1 MTLGPLEILALPG
14 VASAAVRS
22 VGSAIG
28 RLTPGSFADHLNRAQ
43 GEAERLPVKVGRG
56 VEVELSAEQL
66 TRLAEAAD
74 RAEAEGVSTAVVMID
89 GLALELDV
97 TMRTV
102 RGVVDEASGIKTGI
116 DAVVYAL
123 PAPEKKAAF
132 GPGALPENPGVR
144 KLAGGSGE
152 AA

>member
-14 VASAAVRS
+14 VASSAVRS

-28 RLTPGSFADHLNRAQ
+28 RLAPGSFADHLNRAQ
-43 GEAERLPVKVGRG
+43 SDPERLPVKVGRG
-56 VEVELSAEQL
+56 VEVELNAEQL
-66 TRLAEAAD
+66 ARLAEAAD
-74 RAEAEGVSTAVVMID
+74 RAEAEGVSSAVVMID

-102 RGVVDEASGIKTGI
+102 RGVVDESAGIKTGI
-116 DAVVYAL
+116 DAVVYAQ
-123 PAPEKKAAF
+123 PAREKEAAF
-132 GPGALPENPGVR
+132 GPGSLPENPGVR
-144 KLAGGSGE
+144 RLAGGGD